1 MNTSVL
7 DSRIAEV
14 LDVAVSEETL
24 RVELS
29 DGRTLS
35 VPTAWYPR
43 LFYATEEERGDW
55 TIIDGGRGIHW
66 PELDEDV
73 SLEGLLAGRGSK
85 EVQLSLKRWLEAR
98 SVKADK
104 L

>member
-43 LFYATEEERGDW
+43 LVYATEEERGDW

-73 SLEGLLAGRGSK
+73 SLEGLLAGRGSR

-98 SVKADK
+98 SVKADR